1 MSTNP
6 LVNTLYTYK
15 GYNMKKLLTVLLL
28 TVSASAFAQ
37 HHGHGFRHHGHWQ
50 GGYNNWIAPAIVG
63 GVVTYVLTRPQ
74 PAPMVVEQQSVIVQP
89 AQTCTE
95 WREIQTPEGK
105 TYKERTCYGVQR

>member
-1 MSTNP
+1 MSTKP

-28 TVSASAFAQ
+28 TVSATVFAGP
-37 HHGHGFRHHGHWQ
+37 HHGHGFRHHGYWQ
-50 GGYNNWIAPAIVG
+50 GSHNNWIAPAIVG

-74 PAPMVVEQQSVIVQP
+74 PVPVIIEQQPV
-89 AQTCTE
+89 QTCTE

-105 TYKERTCYGVQR
+105 TYKERTCYGIQR